1 MANNSL
7 TPTRPTFPRP
17 SNTDERK
24 SKLQQR
30 LTLNH
35 INPAL
40 STSSV
45 ISLGLHG
52 SHHKSKGFGMDNSI
66 TEEDNDN
73 DTILQFSS
81 LKLEKY
87 TSTLTVPGLN
97 VFNRLIKKQITA
109 INEF

>member
-52 SHHKSKGFGMDNSI
+52 SHHKSKGFLHGSFD
-66 TEEDNDN
+66 
-73 DTILQFSS
+73 
-81 LKLEKY
+81 
-87 TSTLTVPGLN
+87 
-97 VFNRLIKKQITA
+97 VFPTFKHYKI
-109 INEF
+109 